1 MMRLRRWLLEEK
13 EGLISAE
20 KEAKR
25 ARARHS
31 GLNSPRLLGVISFS
45 LEQSRHA
52 RAREEK
58 MRSPWERVEEGRR
71 QTRGRKRRRRDQSRK
86 RSERSQ
92 GVCRLQKGEV
102 RNLSLYENFSQ
113 GQSGRE
119 RTEGRRAHVSDP
131 PTLSSSAH
139 QGPSE
144 RKQVVPG
151 EK

>member
-1 MMRLRRWLLEEK
+1 MEEK

-58 MRSPWERVEEGRR
+58 MRSPWERAEEGRR
-71 QTRGRKRRRRDQSRK
+71 
-86 RSERSQ
+86 
-92 GVCRLQKGEV
+92 
-102 RNLSLYENFSQ
+102 
-113 GQSGRE
+113 RE
-119 RTEGRRAHVSDP
+119 REKELDEIR
-131 PTLSSSAH
+131 
-139 QGPSE
+139 
-144 RKQVVPG
+144 G
-151 EK
+151 ESNQSVLRESVGC